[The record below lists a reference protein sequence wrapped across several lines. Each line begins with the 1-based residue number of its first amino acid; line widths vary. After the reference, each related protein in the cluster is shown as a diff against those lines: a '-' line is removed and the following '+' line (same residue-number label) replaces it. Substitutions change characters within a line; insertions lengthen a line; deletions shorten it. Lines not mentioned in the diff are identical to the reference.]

1 MTVFGALRAS
11 PPSSTTVATAS
22 IWAWFFLFHVV
33 LRCWCGDAFYT
44 DTLLQNRRRYAQQPL
59 HRAAFIRTCSCADR
73 FVHREAFTDRRI
85 YTEVFTQRS
94 FYTQKLLHT
103 DALYKDAFAQ
113 RSICEQITHR
123 RFYSQTLSH
132 TQKLLHR
139 ETFAQNSFYMKK
151 FSSPPCSKKNRQTG
165 IGIWAWIFFV
175 SCRFP
180 SR

>member
-94 FYTQKLLHT
+94 FYTETFTHRCFIQRCICTAQHLRTDYTQTLLLTDAFTHTEAFTQRNLCTEQLLHE
-103 DALYKDAFAQ
+103 KVF
-113 RSICEQITHR
+113 
-123 RFYSQTLSH
+123 LSPL
-132 TQKLLHR
+132 Q
-139 ETFAQNSFYMKK
+139 
-151 FSSPPCSKKNRQTG
+151 
-165 IGIWAWIFFV
+165 
-175 SCRFP
+175 
-180 SR
+180 